1 MAFPAVAGGLPV
13 THFAE
18 IGSTNAE
25 ALSRAADGGV
35 EQWIVA
41 DKQISGRGR
50 RGRQWIS
57 EPGNLYSTVL
67 LYDPAPPSLSPQICF
82 VAALALHDAV
92 LDLAPSMDAD
102 RLRLKWPNDVLLDGK
117 KLVGILVE
125 GAASGARQA
134 VVVGIGVNC
143 MHHPSDATYPA
154 TDLQSSG
161 ITASPADVFAR
172 LAERMMD
179 RLAQWQHG
187 KRFALTREAWL
198 ARAGGIGGE
207 IEVRLPDRALRGT
220 FDAIDND
227 GALVLGLGGGHSELI
242 RAGDVFPTIPGR

>member
-13 THFAE
+13 THFTE

-25 ALSRAADGGV
+25 ALLRAADGGV

-92 LDLAPSMDAD
+92 MDIAPSMEAE

-125 GAASGARQA
+125 GAVSNTRQA

-143 MHHPSDATYPA
+143 AHHPEDAAYPA

-161 ITASPADVFAR
+161 IAATPEQVFAR

-187 KRFALTREAWL
+187 KQFAQTREAWL
-198 ARAGGIGGE
+198 SRAGGIGSE
-207 IEVRLPDRALRGT
+207 IEVRLPERSLRGT
-220 FDAIDND
+220 FDAIDGD
-227 GALVLGLGGGHSELI
+227 GALVLGLPGGHSELI